1 MASNYVTYE
10 FNTDSVTYPTSY
22 DSTKLNLGYL
32 MQIESDSTGKTYV
45 SPVESKFMR
54 GREIIAVTPF
64 SSNQSNFN
72 TLGTLKYDTDTIWCF
87 ATRGESRTSNPE
99 TRRIFFFIYKKS
111 TNEIINTYQSI
122 NVSFNPNTYHQC
134 YSIQPTLD
142 LHTTGS
148 VEVFGTLVTGSGTTW
163 QTDGACVGNRIG
175 FGSTSSA
182 DITTW
187 YEISSIAN
195 NTTLNITSGVATDG
209 IPNKLN
215 LTGSIPYVIE
225 DFRISYVNRGDN
237 VTASRSVIL
246 IKGLRPEIFAISP
259 ITIPAATTV
268 DNLRAGYRL
277 VDGATTNAT
286 FSPVSSVLEPKISLT
301 EQYLYTVSKPNN
313 TNISIQKFN
322 IRADLNGNLTAGR
335 ASGSFVFTTGNQTH
349 GGTNTSETDVMVKDN
364 SGNYLVSHYTRI
376 SRIPTGSIAAAS
388 TTFIADSMIEN
399 PPGTSTTFANSSQL
413 ADICYMPEIDRIYIS
428 HLQGTIRNYITRYIS
443 GGQFETPVHVNDTI
457 QQSTYL
463 VNEFETLTPHL
474 LSTRVSAYYND
485 GVMFVVRDAGASNNN
500 NIIYTLPL
508 EADAQ
513 FETTS
518 SACVITPELFTTSAS
533 AYSGIYVDSTDYFN
547 TPRFALPRQPYYL
560 YYRTSGISDNSGTW
574 NYLDPSGSMPTAA
587 ESIQFKLTFSTLG
600 YYSMPSLIHGITVTY
615 SGSLPQQAISN
626 FDAIPTETNIS
637 TQTFAWRQSSIF
649 NTTPTD
655 IYISIYSGSTTILTD
670 SITTAASGSWEYSVN
685 SGNTW
690 NALTGSINNI
700 GHYIR
705 YTTTPTLPS
714 GSVLKTLLYI

>member
-1 MASNYVTYE
+1 MASNYITYE
-10 FNTDSVTYPTSY
+10 FNTDSVIYPAVY
-22 DSTKLNLGYL
+22 NSTKLNLGHL
-32 MQIESDSTGKTYV
+32 MQKETDSTGKIYV
-45 SPVESKFMR
+45 SPIEPKFIR

-64 SSNQSNFN
+64 SSNQTNFN
-72 TLGTLKYDTDTIWCF
+72 TLGTLKYDADTMWCF
-87 ATRGESRTSNPE
+87 ATRGESNTTGAQ

-122 NVSFNPNTYHQC
+122 NVSFNPNTFHQC

-148 VEVFGTLVTGSGTTW
+148 VEVFGTLVTGSGTSW

-187 YEISSIAN
+187 YEISSITN
-195 NTTLNITSGVATDG
+195 NTTLNITNGVSTDG
-209 IPNKLN
+209 IPNNLN

-225 DFRISYVNRGDN
+225 DFRLCYANRGSN
-237 VTASRSVIL
+237 TATSRSVIL

-277 VDGATTNAT
+277 VDGATTSAT
-286 FSPVSSVLEPKISLT
+286 FTPISSVLEPKISFT

-313 TNISIQKFN
+313 TTISIQKFN
-322 IRADLNGNLTAGR
+322 IRAALTLTDGR
-335 ASGSFVFTTGNQTH
+335 SNSAFSFTTGNQTH

-364 SGNYLVSHYTRI
+364 SGNYYVSHYTRI

-388 TTFIADSMIEN
+388 TTFIADNMIET
-399 PPGTSTTFANSSQL
+399 PPGTSTTFANSAQL

-443 GGQFETPVHVNDTI
+443 GGQFETLVHANDQI

-485 GVMFVVRDAGASNNN
+485 GVMFVVRDAGVSSNN

-533 AYSGIYVDSTDYFN
+533 MYSGIYVDSTDYFN

-574 NYLDPSGSMPTAA
+574 NYLDPSGSMPTAT

-600 YYSMPSLIHGITVTY
+600 YYSMPALIHGITVTY
-615 SGSLPQQAISN
+615 SSSLPQQAVSN
-626 FDAIPTETNIS
+626 FDAIPTETDIS
-637 TQTFAWRQSSIF
+637 TQTFAWRQSSLF
-649 NTTPTD
+649 NTTPAD
-655 IYISIYSGSTTILTD
+655 MYVSIYSGSTPILTD
-670 SITTAASGSWEYSVN
+670 SIVAADSGSWEYSVN
-685 SGNTW
+685 AGNTW
-690 NALTGSINNI
+690 NALTGSINNV

-705 YTTTPTLPS
+705 YTATPALPS
-714 GSVLKTLLYI
+714 ESILKTILYI